1 MYKLQ
6 EHLKVKSP
14 EYRVDNPQQIVA
26 VSEMLESTGAAP
38 RPPHP
43 HPTHG
48 DMPIHTQRANSLVFF
63 FSFSD
68 SGRFTPIRLR
78 FRPKSAEIIQNQPK
92 LAEKLNKIHVK
103 KKIKI
108 KT

>member
-1 MYKLQ
+1 MCRLQ

-14 EYRVDNPQQIVA
+14 ESRVDNPQEIVA

-48 DMPIHTQRANSLVFF
+48 DVPIHTQRANSSVFF

-78 FRPKSAEIIQNQPK
+78 FGPKSAKIVHNQPK
-92 LAEKLNKIHVK
+92 LAEKLTKIHVK
-103 KKIKI
+103 LFVG
-108 KT
+108 